1 MAKDKK
7 PSKPIDEALVARKLA
22 FARKLNWVCYGGLLL
37 LFAVWNL
44 FLGGSLKW
52 WLLQTVPLLLVLPG
66 LLKKRQ
72 RSYLWLCFILLLYI
86 TAGIVDV
93 MMPTRGWQHGALTAL
108 SLILFVSSMM
118 TSRWQVQLYNART
131 HVSL

>member
-1 MAKDKK
+1 MAKNPKT
-7 PSKPIDEALVARKLA
+7 IDTAAVAGKLA
-22 FARKLNWVCYGGLLL
+22 VARKLNWVCYAGLLV

-44 FLGGSLKW
+44 FLDGSIKW
-52 WLLQTVPLLLVLPG
+52 WLLQTIPLLLVLPG
-66 LLKKRQ
+66 MLKQHQ

-108 SLILFVSSMM
+108 SLILFVSAMM
-118 TSRWQVQLYNART
+118 TSRWQVQLHNAKR
-131 HVSL
+131 

>member
-1 MAKDKK
+1 MAKKTK
-7 PSKPIDEALVARKLA
+7 AIDTVQVARKLEA
-22 FARKLNWVCYGGLLL
+22 ARKLNWVCYGGLLL

-44 FLGGSLKW
+44 FLDGSVKW
-52 WLLQTVPLLLVLPG
+52 WLLQTIPLLLVLPG
-66 LLKKRQ
+66 LLKQNQ

-93 MMPTRGWQHGALTAL
+93 MMPTRGWQHGVLAVL

-118 TSRWQVQLYNART
+118 SSRWQVQLQNT
-131 HVSL
+131 NT

>member
-1 MAKDKK
+1 MAKKTK
-7 PSKPIDEALVARKLA
+7 VIDTAQVARKLEI
-22 FARKLNWVCYGGLLL
+22 ARTLNWVCYAGLLV

-44 FLGGSLKW
+44 FLDGSVKW

-66 LLKKRQ
+66 MWKRQQ

-93 MMPTRGWQHGALTAL
+93 MMPTRGWQHGVLTAL
-108 SLILFVSSMM
+108 SLILFVSAMM
-118 TSRWQVQLYNART
+118 TSRWQVQLQNAQY
-131 HVSL
+131 

>member
-1 MAKDKK
+1 MAKPRKN
-7 PSKPIDEALVARKLA
+7 IDIASVTRKLA
-22 FARKLNWVCYGGLLL
+22 LARKLNWACYGGLLL

-44 FLGGSLKW
+44 FLDGSIKW
-52 WLLQTVPLLLVLPG
+52 WLLQTIPLLLVLPG

-93 MMPTRGWQHGALTAL
+93 MMPTRGWQHGVLAAL
-108 SLILFVSSMM
+108 SLTLFISAMM
-118 TSRWQVQLYNART
+118 TSRWQVQLLSAR
-131 HVSL
+131 S

>member
-1 MAKDKK
+1 MAKQPKNLD
-7 PSKPIDEALVARKLA
+7 PAALTRKLEI
-22 FARKLNWVCYGGLLL
+22 ARKLNWVCYGGLLL

-44 FLGGSLKW
+44 FLDGSLKW
-52 WLLQTVPLLLVLPG
+52 WLLQTIPLLLVLPG
-66 LLKKRQ
+66 MLKQHQ

-108 SLILFVSSMM
+108 SLILFVSAMM
-118 TSRWQVQLYNART
+118 TSRWQVQLLNTKA
-131 HVSL
+131 

>member
-1 MAKDKK
+1 MAKQPKV
-7 PSKPIDEALVARKLA
+7 IDTASVARKLEL
-22 FARKLNWVCYGGLLL
+22 ARKLNWACYAALLL

-52 WLLQTVPLLLVLPG
+52 WLLQTIPLLLVLPG
-66 LLKKRQ
+66 LLKRQ
-72 RSYLWLCFILLLYI
+72 HRSYLWLCFILLLYI

-108 SLILFVSSMM
+108 SLTLFVSAMM
-118 TSRWQVQLYNART
+118 ASRWQVQLLSAQQPQGQ
-131 HVSL
+131 

>member
-1 MAKDKK
+1 M
-7 PSKPIDEALVARKLA
+7 ARKPKAIDPASVSRKLEIA
-22 FARKLNWVCYGGLLL
+22 HKLNWVCYGGLLL

-44 FLGGSLKW
+44 LLGGSVKW

-66 LLKKRQ
+66 MLKQHQ

-108 SLILFVSSMM
+108 SLILFISAMM
-118 TSRWQVQLYNART
+118 TSRWLVQLQNAKR
-131 HVSL
+131 

>member
-1 MAKDKK
+1 MARK
-7 PSKPIDEALVARKLA
+7 SKAIDPVRVARKLEI
-22 FARKLNWVCYGGLLL
+22 ARKLNWVCYGGLLL

-44 FLGGSLKW
+44 FIGGSIKW

-66 LLKKRQ
+66 LLKQRQ

-93 MMPTRGWQHGALTAL
+93 MMPGRGWQHGVLTAL
-108 SLILFVSSMM
+108 SLILFVSAMM
-118 TSRWQVQLYNART
+118 TSRWQVQLHNANT
-131 HVSL
+131 